1 MNYSKK
7 LHPLGFYQVYPL
19 PSQEELELYYK
30 EQYFQKERGS
40 YTHNY
45 SDEEKSF
52 FTNTAVIAEYIYRQF
67 SNQLQGKLI
76 DFGCGEG
83 FFANYFLENL
93 WEISCCD
100 FSSFGIEQHNPS
112 LLPHFIQGDLYK
124 TLDSK
129 IADGLV
135 YDYINLANV
144 LEHVR
149 QPIELLE
156 GIKKLMHPKT
166 LLRIIVPNDFSL
178 FQDLLVKKGLTQ
190 ETWFVP
196 PDHLNYFTFDSLTN
210 LLNARGLQTFKVISD
225 FPVEAFL
232 FNEHS
237 NYWSDRSRGKQA
249 HLSRVTIENF
259 LINQGID
266 NYINYREAAA
276 KCNFGRSV
284 IAFTYLAST

>member
-1 MNYSKK
+1 
-7 LHPLGFYQVYPL
+7 
-19 PSQEELELYYK
+19 
-30 EQYFQKERGS
+30 
-40 YTHNY
+40 
-45 SDEEKSF
+45 
-52 FTNTAVIAEYIYRQF
+52 
-67 SNQLQGKLI
+67 
-76 DFGCGEG
+76 
-83 FFANYFLENL
+83 
-93 WEISCCD
+93 
-100 FSSFGIEQHNPS
+100 
-112 LLPHFIQGDLYK
+112 GDLYK

-178 FQDLLVKKGLTQ
+178 FQNLLVKKGLTQ

-276 KCNFGRSV
+276 KCDFGRSV